1 MKIEVLGMGCAK
13 CTKLEENARAAV
25 AALGIEAT
33 IEHVKDMDRILDY
46 GVMITPGLV
55 VDGKVVASGKVP
67 SREDIQKLIQG

>member
-13 CTKLEENARAAV
+13 CAKLEENVRAAV

-46 GVMITPGLV
+46 GVLITPGLV

>member
-25 AALGIEAT
+25 AALGLEAT
-33 IEHVKDMDRILDY
+33 VEHVKDMDRILDY

>member
-25 AALGIEAT
+25 AALGLEAT
-33 IEHVKDMDRILDY
+33 VEHVKDMDRILDY

-55 VDGKVVASGKVP
+55 VDGRVVAAGKVP
-67 SREDIQKLIQG
+67 SSEDIQKLIRG

>member
-13 CTKLEENARAAV
+13 CAKLEENARAAV

-67 SREDIQKLIQG
+67 SSEDIQKLIQG

>member
-67 SREDIQKLIQG
+67 SSEDIQKLIQG

>member
-46 GVMITPGLV
+46 GVLITPGLV
-55 VDGKVVASGKVP
+55 VDGKVVASGRVP

>member
-13 CTKLEENARAAV
+13 CTKLEENALAAV

-46 GVMITPGLV
+46 GVLITPGLV

>member
-13 CTKLEENARAAV
+13 CAKLEENARAAV
-25 AALGIEAT
+25 AALGLEAT
-33 IEHVKDMDRILDY
+33 VEHVKDMDRILDY

-67 SREDIQKLIQG
+67 SSEDIQKLIQG

>member
-13 CTKLEENARAAV
+13 CAKLEENARAAV
-25 AALGIEAT
+25 AALGLEAT
-33 IEHVKDMDRILDY
+33 VEHVKDMDRILDY
-46 GVMITPGLV
+46 GVLITPGLV

>member
-46 GVMITPGLV
+46 GVLITPGLV

>member
-13 CTKLEENARAAV
+13 CAKLEENARAAV

-46 GVMITPGLV
+46 GVLITPGLV

-67 SREDIQKLIQG
+67 SSEDIQKLIQG

>member
-13 CTKLEENARAAV
+13 CAKLEENARAAV
-25 AALGIEAT
+25 AALGLEAT
-33 IEHVKDMDRILDY
+33 VEHVKDMDRILDY

>member
-46 GVMITPGLV
+46 GVLITPGLV

-67 SREDIQKLIQG
+67 SSEDIQKLIQG

>member
-55 VDGKVVASGKVP
+55 VDGKVVASGRVP

>member
-13 CTKLEENARAAV
+13 CTKLEENVRAAV